1 MFELTCF
8 ANNEGSLKVHHMMH
22 NLLKGLMRCTF
33 VGGACVRQKS
43 QQDARKIVNQN

>member
-8 ANNEGSLKVHHMMH
+8 ANNEGSVKVHHMMH
-22 NLLKGLMRCTF
+22 NLLKGLTRCTF